1 MDEKAL
7 RKASREDLLELL
19 IESTKEMERMR
30 SEMEAM
36 RQEVS
41 QAREKMQEYTVTV
54 QESGSIADAA
64 AQITG
69 LFAAAQKTADIYLS
83 NMKRRQ
89 DEQEEECRRRQAESE
104 RAASEM
110 IASAEKKCAQMEQET
125 NKRCE
130 ELYRA
135 AQEDAGRNWNDV
147 LRRLTEIGEK
157 DAHIEQ
163 LLEERPKRRWKL

>member
-19 IESTKEMERMR
+19 IESAKETDRMR

-36 RQEVS
+36 RQEVAA
-41 QAREKMQEYTVTV
+41 AREKMQEYTVTV
-54 QESGSIADAA
+54 QESGSIAEAA
-64 AQITG
+64 AQISG

-83 NMKRRQ
+83 NIKRREA
-89 DEQEEECRRRQAESE
+89 EQEEACRRREAESE
-104 RAASEM
+104 RAAGEM
-110 IASAEKKCAQMEQET
+110 IAAAERKCAQMERET
-125 NKRCE
+125 QKRCE

-147 LRRLTEIGEK
+147 LKRLEQIGEK
-157 DAHIEQ
+157 DTHIEQ
-163 LLEERPKRRWKL
+163 MLEERPKRRWKL